1 MVNKAKV
8 KAIVVNGGY
17 NVSANG
23 SVNLKFIAGYS
34 ELVNTIKLQQMLNND
49 VSIKAKLPSPNGKP
63 QVVNLGIFRVK
74 NTTIDGDGESK
85 IQFNGLS
92 DYVEMD
98 NLNILPLASDD
109 IKEFA
114 ILMEAEIELES
125 EEDNDGDE

>member
-1 MVNKAKV
+1 MNSKV
-8 KAIVVNGGY
+8 KAVVMNGGY

-49 VSIKAKLPSPNGKP
+49 VTIKARIPISDGKP
-63 QVVNLGIFRVK
+63 QIIKLGTFRVK
-74 NTTIDGDGESK
+74 QTTIDGDGESK
-85 IQFNGLS
+85 IQFNGLA

-98 NLNILPLASDD
+98 NLNLLPLASNDV
-109 IKEFA
+109 KEFM

-125 EEDNDGDE
+125 EDDNDE

>member
-1 MVNKAKV
+1 MISKV
-8 KAIVVNGGY
+8 KAVVVNGGY

-49 VSIKAKLPSPNGKP
+49 VNIKARIPSPNGKP
-63 QVVNLGIFRVK
+63 EVVKLGIFRIK
-74 NTTIDGDGESK
+74 STTIDGDGESK
-85 IQFNGLS
+85 IQFNGLA

-114 ILMEAEIELES
+114 ILMEAELEVES
-125 EEDNDGDE
+125 EESDNG

>member
-49 VSIKAKLPSPNGKP
+49 VSIKAKLPSPNGKS
-63 QVVNLGIFRVK
+63 QVVNLGVFRVK
-74 NTTIDGDGESK
+74 STMIDGDGESK

-92 DYVEMD
+92 EYVEMD

-125 EEDNDGDE
+125 EE

>member
-1 MVNKAKV
+1 MKSKV

-23 SVNLKFIAGYS
+23 SVNIKFIAGYS

-49 VSIKAKLPSPNGKP
+49 ITIKAKIPSPTGKSE
-63 QVVNLGIFRVK
+63 VVKLGVFRVK
-74 NTTIDGDGESK
+74 STMIDGDGESK

-92 DYVEMD
+92 EYVEMD

-125 EEDNDGDE
+125 EGEEDGDE

>member
-1 MVNKAKV
+1 MISKV
-8 KAIVVNGGY
+8 KAVVVNGGY

-23 SVNLKFIAGYS
+23 SVNIKFIAGYS

-49 VSIKAKLPSPNGKP
+49 VTIKARIPSPNGKP
-63 QVVNLGIFRVK
+63 EVIKLGVFRIK
-74 NTTIDGDGESK
+74 STTIDGDGESK
-85 IQFNGLS
+85 IQFNGLA

-114 ILMEAEIELES
+114 ILMEAELEVES
-125 EEDNDGDE
+125 EGNNDE

>member
-1 MVNKAKV
+1 MANTTKV

-23 SVNLKFIAGYS
+23 SVNIKFIAGYS

-49 VSIKAKLPSPNGKP
+49 VTIKAKIPSATGKP
-63 QVVNLGIFRVK
+63 EIIKLGVFRVK
-74 NTTIDGDGESK
+74 STMIDGDGESK

-92 DYVEMD
+92 EYVEMD

-125 EEDNDGDE
+125 EE

>member
-1 MVNKAKV
+1 MKSKV

-23 SVNLKFIAGYS
+23 SVNIKFIAGYS

-49 VSIKAKLPSPNGKP
+49 ITIKAKIPSATGKSE
-63 QVVNLGIFRVK
+63 VVKLGVFRVK
-74 NTTIDGDGESK
+74 STMIDGDGESK

-92 DYVEMD
+92 EYVEMD

-125 EEDNDGDE
+125 EGEEDGDE